1 MYHDL
6 EINPVFYG
14 HKLKTQ
20 IASMDNQK
28 IHMNGGDG
36 PKSYAK
42 NSEYQKQLVGYSKK
56 VMDELIEQQLDVGI
70 NPHNKPFCVADFG
83 CSIGR
88 NTYLAVQ
95 NIIEAVEQ
103 KYKSNIEDPEKLPQ
117 LQVPEFLVFFND
129 LVQNDFNTLFS
140 YIHSNKPNYFT
151 AGLPGSFYGRVFPK
165 AFLHFAHSSMALLYL
180 SKIPEEVLNRKSAA
194 WNKGRIHYSCRG
206 AAKEV
211 EAAYSHQ
218 FRKDI
223 EAFLDARAE
232 ELVPGGLMVIITLG
246 ILDGVLP
253 SECSMGVTFTILE
266 SCLQDMANMGIISEE
281 KLDSFNL
288 PYYYTSQMELE
299 TLIKTHGCFDIARFE
314 KLPTPLRQVVHD
326 VQTAVLSI
334 RVVTEALF
342 QQHFGKDITEEL
354 FQRCAEKFE
363 SHPVIYDD
371 KYRTEASYFVFLKRK
386 TETSKPGT

>member
-1 MYHDL
+1 
-6 EINPVFYG
+6 
-14 HKLKTQ
+14 
-20 IASMDNQK
+20 MDNQK

-42 NSEYQKQLVGYSKK
+42 NSEFQKQLVGHSKK
-56 VMDELIEQQLDVGI
+56 LIDELIDQQLDVGI
-70 NPHNKPFCVADFG
+70 NPHFDPCNPFRIADFG

-88 NTYLAVQ
+88 NTYLAAQ

-103 KYKSNIEDPEKLPQ
+103 KYKPNEEDQENPQ
-117 LQVPEFLVFFND
+117 LVPEFLVFFND
-129 LVQNDFNTLFS
+129 LVQNDFNTLFN
-140 YIHSNKPNYFT
+140 YIDSNKPNYFI
-151 AGLPGSFYGRVFPK
+151 AGVPGSFHGRVFPK
-165 AFLHFAHSSMALLYL
+165 AFLHFAHSSTALLYL
-180 SKIPEEVLNRKSAA
+180 SRIPEKVMDRKSAA
-194 WNKGRIHYSCRG
+194 WNKGRIHYSCSG

-211 EAAYSHQ
+211 EAAYSNQ

-223 EAFLDARAE
+223 ESFLDARAE

-246 ILDGVLP
+246 LLEGVLP
-253 SECSMGVTFTILE
+253 SECAMGVAFSILGSCLHDMASMGTV
-266 SCLQDMANMGIISEE
+266 SEE

-299 TLIKTHGCFDIARFE
+299 TLIKAHGCFDIARFE
-314 KLPTPLRQVVHD
+314 KLPSPLRQVVHD
-326 VQTAVLSI
+326 VQTVVLSI

-342 QQHFGKDITEEL
+342 EQHFGKDITEEL
-354 FQRCAEKFE
+354 FRRCAEKFE

-386 TETSKPGT
+386 TKTSKSGT

>member
-1 MYHDL
+1 
-6 EINPVFYG
+6 
-14 HKLKTQ
+14 
-20 IASMDNQK
+20 MDNQK

-42 NSEYQKQLVGYSKK
+42 NSEYQKQVVGYSKR
-56 VMDELIEQQLDVGI
+56 VLNELIHQQLDVGI
-70 NPHNKPFCVADFG
+70 NPHFNPCNPFRIADFG
-83 CSIGR
+83 CSVGR
-88 NTYLAVQ
+88 NTYLAAQ
-95 NIIEAVEQ
+95 NIVEAVEQ
-103 KYKSNIEDPEKLPQ
+103 KYKSNEDRENPL
-117 LQVPEFLVFFND
+117 LVPEFFVFFND

-140 YIHSNKPNYFT
+140 YIDSNKPNYYI
-151 AGLPGSFYGRVFPK
+151 AGVPGSFHGRVFPK

-180 SKIPEEVLNRKSAA
+180 SRIPEEVMNKDSAA
-194 WNKGRIHYSCRG
+194 WNKGGIHYSCSG

-211 EAAYSHQ
+211 EAAYSTQ

-223 EAFLDARAE
+223 EAFLDARDK
-232 ELVPGGLMVIITLG
+232 ELVPGGLMVITTLG

-253 SECSMGVTFTILE
+253 CECAMGVTFSILG
-266 SCLQDMANMGIISEE
+266 SCLDDMANMGIISEE

-299 TLIKTHGCFDIARFE
+299 TLIKAHGCFDITRFE

-354 FQRCAEKFE
+354 FQRCAEKFR

-386 TETSKPGT
+386 TETSKPGI